1 MTALSAP
8 TLQSAPA
15 TLRPLSGYER
25 LFWAVEKVNGFNF
38 GIAVTFRGN
47 RAHSQWEDAFAQV
60 QKRHPFLNVAIN
72 DDDPQAPHFV
82 YGTGLP
88 IPLAFLRR
96 NSPADWQRA
105 MENEVAEP
113 FDLKSGPLLRADL
126 LEDEE
131 GCDLVVVANHIVI
144 DGMGVLALVRDLL
157 RALSGEALAEL
168 PVPPPA
174 EERAAQVR
182 ASNPL
187 LAPPIDLDAI
197 ATEPQP
203 RNRTYASRNR
213 IGKAAIAALRFSTDE
228 TAQLK
233 SFARREQT
241 TIGAVLLAAVAC
253 VLRELSPQLK
263 EVDLRLGAAVDVRPY
278 LSNND
283 DFVLSIISARAI
295 VPYPDQELAASAR
308 AIKSQ
313 IVLRQS
319 FAAVEATFV
328 LVDAVLAQGFDADVL
343 VSLVAQGFG
352 HDVLASNL
360 KTVEF
365 PSGDDGFAAEAVWGP
380 SVLAGYEGEHAIG
393 SATFDGALH
402 LVYTSFTPVAGLLE
416 AVREKIVSACGAS

>member
-1 MTALSAP
+1 M
-8 TLQSAPA
+8 
-15 TLRPLSGYER
+15 
-25 LFWAVEKVNGFNF
+25 
-38 GIAVTFRGN
+38 
-47 RAHSQWEDAFAQV
+47 ED
-60 QKRHPFLNVAIN
+60 
-72 DDDPQAPHFV
+72 
-82 YGTGLP
+82 
-88 IPLAFLRR
+88 
-96 NSPADWQRA
+96 
-105 MENEVAEP
+105 EVAEP
-113 FDLKSGPLLRADL
+113 FDRKSGPLLRAAV

-131 GCDLVVVANHIVI
+131 GCDLVVIANHVVI

-174 EERAAQVR
+174 EERVAQLR

-187 LAPPIDLDAI
+187 LAPPVDVDAM

-213 IGKAAIAALRFSTDE
+213 AGKAAIAAIRFSTDE

-241 TIGAVLLAAVAC
+241 TIGAVLLAAIASA
-253 VLRELSPQLK
+253 LRELSPQLK
-263 EVDLRLGAAVDVRPY
+263 EADLRLGAAVDARPY
-278 LSNND
+278 LGNDD

-295 VPYPDQELAASAR
+295 APCPDQELAASAR

-313 IVLRQS
+313 IVSRQS
-319 FAAVEATFV
+319 FTAVEATFA

-365 PSGDDGFAAEAVWGP
+365 PSVGDGFAAEAVWGP

-393 SATFDGALH
+393 SSTFGGALH
-402 LVYTSFTPVAGLLE
+402 LVYTSFTPVSGLLE
-416 AVREKIVSACGAS
+416 AVQKKIVSAGGAS

>member
-8 TLQSAPA
+8 TLQSAPV
-15 TLRPLSGYER
+15 TLRPLSALER

-47 RAHSQWEDAFAQV
+47 LAHSQWIDAFAQV

-82 YGTGLP
+82 YGAGLP
-88 IPLAFLRR
+88 ISVTFLRR
-96 NSPADWQRA
+96 NSPADWQRV
-105 MENEVAEP
+105 MEDEVAEP

-131 GCDLVVVANHIVI
+131 GCDLVVIANHIVV

-182 ASNPL
+182 ASDPL
-187 LAPPIDLDAI
+187 VAPPADLDAL

-203 RNRTYASRNR
+203 RNRAYSARNR
-213 IGKAAIAALRFSTDE
+213 KGKAAIAATRFSVDE
-228 TAQLK
+228 TAQLLGY
-233 SFARREQT
+233 ARREKT
-241 TIGAVLLAAVAC
+241 TVGAVLMAAAAV
-253 VLRELSPQLK
+253 VLRDLSPQLK
-263 EVDLRLGAAVDVRPY
+263 EADLRLTAALDTRPY
-278 LSNND
+278 LGNQE
-283 DFVLSIISARAI
+283 DFVLSIISPRPIA
-295 VPYPDQELAASAR
+295 PYPGEELAASAR

-313 IVLRQS
+313 IVSRQS
-319 FAAVEATFV
+319 FIAIEATFG
-328 LVDAVLAQGFDADVL
+328 LVNAVLSQGLDADVL
-343 VSLVAQGFG
+343 VNLMAQGFG

-365 PSGDDGFAAEAVWGP
+365 PSVGDGFAAEAVWGP

-393 SATFDGALH
+393 SATFGGALH
-402 LVYTSFTPVAGLLE
+402 LVYTSFTPVPGLLE
-416 AVREKIVSACGAS
+416 AVQEKIVSAGGAS